1 MVMPGAQQSIG
12 MFSAGKAYGA
22 TSTAQCRQIPQ
33 QILQLLT
40 CALRFFDNSF
50 CSTCT
55 EAVGNIKCE
64 TNVEGMRQIRLQEP
78 PPSGD
83 IWTSR
88 EFRLVQTKRQFQLNF
103 FYN

>member
-1 MVMPGAQQSIG
+1 MSGAQQSIG